1 MNMNEI
7 FGAVVGDIAGST
19 YEAIEA
25 TSKKSGYKIPTK
37 NRAKILKKSTLL
49 FPAGSE
55 ITDDTI
61 LTCAIANAIINKTD
75 YAENLRQFGQR
86 AIDNYVK
93 HNLFDRFGKQF
104 TKWCTEN
111 EQIASY
117 GNGCAMRVSA
127 CALAFN
133 NLEKVLVEAQKTCEV
148 THNLPE
154 CIALTRATAGA
165 IFLAKDKKSK
175 QEIQNFIETEIGH
188 KLDYNI
194 KYLRENYIFTSN
206 AVNSIP
212 QALFCFL
219 KSKNFEH
226 CLRLSLSIGGDSDT
240 ICAIA
245 CSIAGTYYGI
255 PDKILNKA
263 KEFIPEEY
271 LDVLEKFNEIYGVK

>member
-1 MNMNEI
+1 MNEI
-7 FGAVVGDIAGST
+7 FGAVIGDIAGST
-19 YEAIEA
+19 YEAVEA
-25 TSKKSGYKIPTK
+25 TTMKSGFKVPAK
-37 NRAKILKKSTLL
+37 NRIKLLKKSTPL
-49 FPAGSE
+49 FPDGSE

-61 LTCAIANAIINKTD
+61 LTCAIADAILNNKD
-75 YAENLRQFGQR
+75 YADTMKQIGKK

-111 EQIASY
+111 EPIASY

-127 CALAFN
+127 CALAFD
-133 NLEKVLVEAQKTCEV
+133 NLEKVLIEAQKTCEI

-154 CIALTRATAGA
+154 CITLTRATAGA
-165 IFLAKDKKSK
+165 IFLAKEKKSK
-175 QEIQNFIETEIGH
+175 VEIQNFIESEIGH
-188 KLDYNI
+188 RLNYNF
-194 KYLRENYIFTSN
+194 KYLRENYIFT
-206 AVNSIP
+206 AKAINSVP

-226 CLRLSLSIGGDSDT
+226 CLKLALSVGGDTDT

-245 CSIAGTYYGI
+245 CSVAGAYYEI
-255 PDKILNKA
+255 PEKILNKA

-271 LDVLEKFNEIYGVK
+271 LTILEKFNEKYGV